1 MSMTQTKKNV
11 FIGVLTGT
19 LVGFVLGVVF
29 GMPGTDFETALGTGE
44 GNASGNIAKIA
55 NIGKFTGFPAAV
67 EESASKDTIRYEAV
81 DEDGKSM
88 EILIIK

>member
-1 MSMTQTKKNV
+1 MTQTKKNV
-11 FIGVLTGT
+11 FIGVLTGV

-29 GMPGTDFETALGTGE
+29 GMPGSNLETALGTGE

-55 NIGKFTGFPAAV
+55 NIGKFTELSAV
-67 EESASKDTIRYEAV
+67 GEESASKDTIRYEAV

>member
-1 MSMTQTKKNV
+1 MTMTETKKNV

-29 GMPGTDFETALGTGE
+29 GKPGTNLETGE

-55 NIGKFTGFPAAV
+55 NIGKFTELSAV
-67 EESASKDTIRYEAV
+67 GEESASKDTIRYEAF

-88 EILIIK
+88 EIIIIK

>member
-1 MSMTQTKKNV
+1 MIMTETKKNV
-11 FIGVLTGT
+11 TLGVLTGT

-29 GMPGTDFETALGTGE
+29 GKPGTDLETGE

-55 NIGKFTGFPAAV
+55 NIGKFTELPATR
-67 EESASKDTIRYEAV
+67 EEAAGKDTIRYEAV

-88 EILIIK
+88 EIIIIK